1 MRRTSLHILRSCRPY
16 FFRESSG
23 SAVTTPAKSVPLRI
37 FAVDQ
42 GAIEAPTPTA
52 AIEAEKEKRYQEW
65 LEKRRSQAPSDERL
79 NDEFKKRAGFNR
91 RKGLLARARLP
102 SKNGQKS
109 SLMLPRMRR
118 ASVALSNDRVAPAD
132 LLQPSED
139 LDTDESIFAAIDSCI
154 SAAVE
159 RLELLQSTNRSELTG
174 SPPKAKV
181 SIPHD
186 QFIWLC
192 NILEFQFT
200 KSQLVHYGY
209 KCGLTKTR
217 LNREKT
223 PDGIKMIL
231 EKVWNIEKEAELPVD
246 ETLVTKSIY
255 PNTTINEM
263 LTSDIPVSRRELF
276 FMIGEGS

>member
-23 SAVTTPAKSVPLRI
+23 SAVTTPTKSVPLRI

-42 GAIEAPTPTA
+42 EAIEASRPTA

-65 LEKRRSQAPSDERL
+65 LEKQGPQAPSDERL
-79 NDEFKKRAGFNR
+79 NDEFKKRAGSHK
-91 RKGLLARARLP
+91 RKGLLARAIFP
-102 SKNGQKS
+102 STNGRKS
-109 SLMLPRMRR
+109 TLMLPRMTP
-118 ASVALSNDRVAPAD
+118 ASVAVSNDRVAPAD
-132 LLQPSED
+132 LLQPSEN
-139 LDTDESIFAAIDSCI
+139 LDTDESIFGAIDGCI
-154 SAAVE
+154 SVAVE
-159 RLELLQSTNRSELTG
+159 RLELFHSTNRSESPE

-209 KCGLTKTR
+209 RCGLTKTH
-217 LNREKT
+217 LSREKT
-223 PDGIKMIL
+223 LDGIKMIL
-231 EKVWNIEKEAELPVD
+231 EQVWNIEKEAELPVD

-255 PNTTINEM
+255 PVPRSM
-263 LTSDIPVSRRELF
+263 RC
-276 FMIGEGS
+276 